1 MTRRDRYTV
10 ACLAG
15 HGVGPEVMAEASR
28 ALTAVSRLHGF
39 AVDQVHAPFDGE
51 AVSRFGHPLPAAT
64 RAAYADADAILV
76 AGAGAAALAGV
87 QADLDLTTAVA
98 RIRPRAGGDL
108 NVFSPVSDDAVDGA
122 VEQAYVSASARQ
134 GRLTSVGVDAGW
146 RARVAA
152 AAERHPGIAVR
163 HLTLAEAL
171 PVLATHPAQLDVLV
185 TERILAEPIADVAGE
200 GNGGAVVARGFLAE
214 RGPGLFGPTH
224 GPALDIAGQGVAN
237 PSGILLAVALLLG
250 DGLGRRAAAETLVGS
265 VTGAL
270 SSPSVPADV
279 SGERPGATTREFT
292 DVVLG
297 LLPSSRTDY
306 EFEVRVAT

>member
-1 MTRRDRYTV
+1 MTTRDRYNV
-10 ACLAG
+10 PCLAG

-28 ALTAVSRLHGF
+28 TLAAVSRLHGF
-39 AVDQVHAPFDGE
+39 AVDQVHVPFAGE

-76 AGAGAAALAGV
+76 AGAGEAALAGV
-87 QADLDLTTAVA
+87 RADLDLTTSVA

-108 NVFSPVSDDAVDGA
+108 NVFSPVADDAVDSA
-122 VEQAYVSASARQ
+122 VEQAYVSASARH

-171 PVLATHPAQLDVLV
+171 PVLATEPAQLDVLV

-200 GNGGAVVARGFLAE
+200 GSGAVIARGFLAE

-279 SGERPGATTREFT
+279 SGERPGATTREFA